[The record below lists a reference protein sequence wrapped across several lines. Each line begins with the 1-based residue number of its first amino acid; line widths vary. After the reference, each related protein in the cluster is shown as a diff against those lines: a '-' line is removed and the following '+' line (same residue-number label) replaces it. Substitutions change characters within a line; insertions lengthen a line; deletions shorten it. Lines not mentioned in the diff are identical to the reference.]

1 MATHHDPRPNQYY
14 SSGAAAYTNPNLPTW
29 TSRVSDATSS
39 TTVAG
44 TTTVTGSA
52 YQITSPYPNAS
63 GTPNVFVTTPQQP
76 QDGMIAIINGKVCRY
91 NGLANMWQ
99 EIGTTSPTETV
110 EVPTL
115 PIELDT
121 SGMLAALRQ
130 YRDFLDDLD
139 GLDQRYADAVSDTLF
154 GLNEAIEALET
165 IE

>member
-1 MATHHDPRPNQYY
+1 MAMAKHHNLYPADQNVAASSSFKLQWTSTVSGTTSVTMPATGSVTI
-14 SSGAAAYTNPNLPTW
+14 SSGAYGMTN
-29 TSRVSDATSS
+29 
-39 TTVAG
+39 
-44 TTTVTGSA
+44 
-52 YQITSPYPNAS
+52 PNAS
-63 GTPNVFVTTPQQP
+63 GTPNIFVTTTELPK
-76 QDGMIAIINGKVCRY
+76 DGMIAVINGKVCRY
-91 NGLANMWQ
+91 NEPANMWQ